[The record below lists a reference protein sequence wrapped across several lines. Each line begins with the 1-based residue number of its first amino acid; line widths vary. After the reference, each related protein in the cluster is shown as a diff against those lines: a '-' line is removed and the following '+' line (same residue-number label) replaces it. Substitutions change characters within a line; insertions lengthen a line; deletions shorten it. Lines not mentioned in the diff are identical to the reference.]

1 MGKVGKTF
9 TIDHELYVWLAD
21 HAEKEGKKESY
32 IINAML
38 TNHKRKYT
46 TWKCSVCGTSN
57 SNDNKSCYV
66 LRPGPDGEFCTG
78 VKPE

>member
-9 TIDHELYVWLAD
+9 TIDHNLYTWLAD

-38 TNHKRKYT
+38 NNLKRQFE
-46 TWKCSVCGTSN
+46 TWSCPECNAT
-57 SNDNKSCYV
+57 NDNQFVTCHDCDYAQI
-66 LRPGPDGEFCTG
+66 
-78 VKPE
+78 VK

>member
-9 TIDHELYVWLAD
+9 TIDHELYTWLSN

-38 TNHKRKYT
+38 NNLKRQYETWSCPECNATNANRF
-46 TWKCSVCGTSN
+46 TSCHTLN
-57 SNDNKSCYV
+57 
-66 LRPGPDGEFCTG
+66 DGEFCKG
-78 VKPE
+78 VKPNS